1 MKLSTP
7 SLAVI
12 SALLLLAGCATVPT
26 GPSMMVLP
34 GGSKSFDQFRIDDM
48 DCRQYASYQISG
60 NNPDQSSVD
69 PGVRNAAIGTVIG
82 ALAGAI
88 IGGNQGAGVG
98 AGAGLVVGSM
108 SGSEASKTSNY
119 SSQRIYDNAYGQC
132 MYGKGHQVPVSGS
145 TMRAQPQLQSATPT
159 PTAAPTAPAA
169 YFPPPP
175 PSGAR

>member
-1 MKLSTP
+1 MKLSAP
-7 SLAVI
+7 SLAAI

-34 GGSKSFDQFRIDDM
+34 GSSKSFDQFRIDDM
-48 DCRQYASYQISG
+48 DCRQYANYQISS
-60 NNPDQSSVD
+60 DQSSVD
-69 PGVRNAAIGTVIG
+69 PGARNAAIGTIIG
-82 ALAGAI
+82 ALAGAV

-98 AGAGLVVGSM
+98 AGAGLLVGSM

-119 SSQRIYDNAYGQC
+119 SSQRNYDNAYGQC

-145 TMRAQPQLQSATPT
+145 TMRTQPQLQSATPT
-159 PTAAPTAPAA
+159 PPAAPTAPAA

-175 PSGAR
+175 PPGAR